1 MATQK
6 KSTPSPDTDTITV
19 KPKTCFIMMPI
30 ADHPDYDKGHFN
42 RVYQYLI
49 KPACISAGYTPIRA
63 DDNKASNMIMFDILK
78 KIVECDM
85 AICDLSSRNAN
96 VFYELGLRQA
106 FNKKTIL
113 ITDGR
118 LPPPFDISAFRYVSY
133 SPSLRVD
140 TVDREI
146 PGIVSMLKETE
157 NQSSDDVNSIIK
169 LLQIKPSEVKSID
182 LNAEES
188 IMYTMLSNI
197 QKQISEIKQEVYF
210 DSGSNLPRNLKK
222 YYSDDII
229 NNKITRSPS
238 RKYRGAS
245 FNFLFKNIP
254 DLAEKYNFS
263 LGNEEIGILYK
274 IDDDTVTFNYKGN
287 LTTFNKDNE
296 ILDEIVAR

>member
-6 KSTPSPDTDTITV
+6 KSIPSTDTDTITV

-49 KPACISAGYTPIRA
+49 KPACIKAGYNPIRA

-113 ITDGR
+113 ITDGL
-118 LPPPFDISAFRYVSY
+118 LPTPFDISAFRYVSY

-146 PGIVSMLKETE
+146 PGIVSMLQETE
-157 NQSSDDVNSIIK
+157 NQPSDDVNSIIK
-169 LLQIKPSEVKSID
+169 LLQVKPSEVKSID

-188 IMYTMLSNI
+188 IMYNMLTNI
-197 QKQISEIKQEVYF
+197 QKQIAEIKQEVYF
-210 DSGSNLPRNLKK
+210 DSNTRLKK
-222 YYSDDII
+222 IIKEDYYNGIK
-229 NNKITRSPS
+229 NNTQSLLD
-238 RKYRGAS
+238 KYRGAN
-245 FNFLFKNIP
+245 FNFLFKAIP
-254 DLAEKYNFS
+254 ELAAKYDYL
-263 LGNEEIGILYK
+263 LGNEEIGMLYK
-274 IDDDTVTFNYKGN
+274 VDNDTVTFNYKGH
-287 LTTFNKDNE
+287 LSVFNKD
-296 ILDEIVAR
+296 DETLNRIVSI